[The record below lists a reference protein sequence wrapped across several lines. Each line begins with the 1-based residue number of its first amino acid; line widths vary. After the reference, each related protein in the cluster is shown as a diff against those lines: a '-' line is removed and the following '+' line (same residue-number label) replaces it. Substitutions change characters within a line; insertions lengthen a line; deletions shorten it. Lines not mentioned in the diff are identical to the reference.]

1 MRGIAMPSRLRFLTL
16 SFVLACST
24 TSGSRPPAGEEK
36 ASAGPG
42 STSDSSPLGKLPADV
57 RPLRYALSLEI
68 DPAKERFHGTAEI
81 AVELDQ
87 PRNFLWLHG
96 ADLHVT
102 SATIDGAEASY
113 AQVDPS
119 GVAKL
124 TLPRAVGPGKA
135 TLRFVWDAPYNQH
148 LRGVYLARAEG
159 RAYASTHFEEISAR
173 YAFPGFDEPR
183 FKTPFEVTLTG
194 PADDVIVSNTS
205 AVQEIAA
212 PNGMKT
218 VRFGMTKPLPT
229 YLVLFAVGPWDEVRV
244 EAPPNELRKEPLPM
258 RFFAPKG
265 RAKEL
270 AFASKAAVPIV
281 GLLEK
286 YFASPMPYE
295 KLDHLV
301 IPDFEQGAMENAGAI
316 TYRETFLLYNDG
328 VSHPD
333 LKINVA
339 DTLAHEIAHQWF
351 GDSVTMRWWDEI
363 WLNESFAT
371 WLAAGIVDEWDPS
384 LDDRTV
390 LFNRASGAMA
400 TDSLLTARRI
410 RQKIESPGDIQ
421 NAFDGLT
428 YWKGGS
434 LLSMF
439 ERYLGADA
447 FREGIR
453 SYVSA
458 HQYGLGST
466 DELLEAVGRAAGR
479 DVRGAF
485 RSFID
490 QEGVPLV
497 EVKSSCDGDRG
508 RLDLSQSRYLPLGSQ
523 ASRERVW
530 QVPVCIRYGAN
541 GSSHESCSLLTEARG
556 SMPLEAGCPSWV
568 MPNATGAGYYRWSL
582 APADL
587 ERLRND
593 GYASLDVR
601 ERLSLSR
608 ALAAAVRSGT
618 LPAGD
623 ALAAMPALSRDPNGE
638 VARDPIGLLA
648 FVVHYLVSGAERES
662 AKRFGAELYL
672 PVVERLGWDAKPGES
687 SGARRLRESAITFL
701 VDTAEEP
708 RTTAEAARRGR
719 AYATSKQGAFDD
731 KAVSP
736 GLAGTVLAV
745 AVREGGVAFY
755 RDLDARLGQADDE
768 EMRTRIIA
776 ALASTRNPALAEK
789 ALGLAFDPRLREN
802 ERAIPS
808 YVMFADPEMRETAW
822 KWTRAHL
829 DQLATAFGERGMATF
844 PAVGN
849 VFCDSAHA
857 EQLESTF
864 EPRAGANPAIRRVL
878 ANTVERV
885 GLCSAQAEAQS
896 KSTREFLARRDA
908 ARTGTRPPGR
918 AAP

>member
-1 MRGIAMPSRLRFLTL
+1 MPSRLR
-16 SFVLACST
+16 VLAVSFLLGCST
-24 TSGSRPPAGEEK
+24 TSGSRPGAPQEQA
-36 ASAGPG
+36 
-42 STSDSSPLGKLPADV
+42 TSDAPPLGKLPADV

-68 DPAKERFHGTAEI
+68 DPTKERFSGTAEI
-81 AVELDQ
+81 AIELDK
-87 PRNFLWLHG
+87 PRSFLWLHG

-102 SATIDGAEASY
+102 SATVDGAEARY

-119 GVAKL
+119 GVAKV
-124 TLPRAVGPGKA
+124 TLPRAIGPGKA
-135 TLRFVWDAPYNQH
+135 TLRFAWDAPYNQH
-148 LRGVYLARAEG
+148 LRGVYLARADG

-205 AVQEIAA
+205 PLQEIAA

-218 VRFGMTKPLPT
+218 IRFGPTKPLPT
-229 YLVLFAVGPWDEVRV
+229 YLVLFAVGPWDEVKV

-265 RAKEL
+265 RTKEI
-270 AFASKAAVPIV
+270 AFASRAAVPLLE
-281 GLLEK
+281 LLEK
-286 YFASPMPYE
+286 YFASPLPYE

-316 TYRETFLLYNDG
+316 TYRETFLLYNEG

-339 DTLAHEIAHQWF
+339 DTLAHEISHQWF

-371 WLAAGIVDEWDPS
+371 WLATRIVDEWDPS

-390 LFNRASGAMA
+390 LFNRSSGAMN
-400 TDSLLTARRI
+400 TDSLRTARRI
-410 RQKIESPGDIQ
+410 RQDIESPGDIQ

-428 YWKGGS
+428 YWKGGA
-434 LLSMF
+434 LLGMF

-453 SYVSA
+453 SYVAA
-458 HQYGLGST
+458 HEYGLGST
-466 DELLEAVGRAAGR
+466 DELLDAVGKAAGR

-497 EVKSSCDGDRG
+497 EVKSSCIGDEG
-508 RLDLSQSRYLPLGSQ
+508 RLDLRQSRYLPLGSQ
-523 ASRERVW
+523 ASRDRVW
-530 QVPVCIRYGAN
+530 QVPVCIRYAVD
-541 GSSHESCSLLTEARG
+541 GSNHESCSLLTEATG
-556 SMPLEAGCPSWV
+556 SMRLEGGCPSWV

-587 ERLRND
+587 EKLRSD

-608 ALAAAVRSGT
+608 ALSAAVRSGT

-638 VARDPIGLLA
+638 VARDPIGLLN
-648 FVVHYLVSGAERES
+648 FVVHYLVSGAERDS

-672 PVVERLGWDAKPGES
+672 PVLERLGWDPRPGES
-687 SGARRLRESAITFL
+687 SGTRRLREAAIVFL
-701 VDTAEEP
+701 ADTAEEP
-708 RTTAEAARRGR
+708 RTLSEAARRGR
-719 AYATSKQGAFDD
+719 RYATGKDGGFD
-731 KAVSP
+731 ASAISP
-736 GLAGTVLAV
+736 GLAGIVLAA
-745 AVREGGVAFY
+745 AVREGDAAFY
-755 RDLDARLGQADDE
+755 RELDSRLGKADDQ
-768 EMRTRIIA
+768 EMRGRIIG
-776 ALASTRNPALAEK
+776 ALSSTRDPALAEK
-789 ALGLAFDPRLREN
+789 ALALAFDPRLREN
-802 ERAIPS
+802 ERAIPIFVLFS
-808 YVMFADPEMRETAW
+808 DPKMREMAW
-822 KWTRAHL
+822 KWTLAHL
-829 DQLATAFGERGMATF
+829 DQLATAFGERGMASL
-844 PAVGN
+844 PAAGN
-849 VFCDSAHA
+849 VFCDDEHA
-857 EQLESTF
+857 EQLKSAF
-864 EPRAGANPAIRRVL
+864 EPRTASNPAIKRVL

-885 GLCSAQAEAQS
+885 SLCSAQAAAQA
-896 KSTREFLARRDA
+896 KSTREFLAKREASRM
-908 ARTGTRPPGR
+908 GTRPPGR

>member
-1 MRGIAMPSRLRFLTL
+1 MPCYRAAFGLAFLL
-16 SFVLACST
+16 GCSAT
-24 TSGSRPPAGEEK
+24 TSSRSPTGNAK
-36 ASAGPG
+36 ASSAAPAP
-42 STSDSSPLGKLPADV
+42 TTADSPPLGKLPADV
-57 RPLRYALSLEI
+57 RPVRYALSLEI
-68 DPAKERFHGTAEI
+68 DPTKERFSGTSEI
-81 AVELDQ
+81 AIELDQ
-87 PRNFLWLHG
+87 PRTFLWLHG

-102 SATIDGAEASY
+102 AASVEAGGRLEATWT
-113 AQVDPS
+113 QVDPS

-124 TLPRAVGPGKA
+124 TLPRAIGPGKA
-135 TLRFVWDAPYNQH
+135 TLRFAWDAPYNQH
-148 LRGVYLARAEG
+148 LRGLYLARAEG

-173 YAFPGFDEPR
+173 HAFPGFDEPR

-194 PADDVIVSNTS
+194 PAEDVIVSNTS
-205 AVQEIAA
+205 PLQEIEGPA
-212 PNGMKT
+212 GTKT
-218 VRFGMTKPLPT
+218 IRFVTTKPLPT

-265 RAKEL
+265 RTREL
-270 AFASKAAVPIV
+270 AFASRAAVPLLA
-281 GLLEK
+281 LLEK
-286 YFASPMPYE
+286 YFASPLPYE

-363 WLNESFAT
+363 WLNESFAS
-371 WLAAGIVDEWDPS
+371 WLAARIVDEWDPS

-400 TDSLLTARRI
+400 TDSLRTARRI
-410 RQKIESPGDIQ
+410 RQDIESPGDIQ

-453 SYVSA
+453 SYVAA

-466 DELLEAVGRAAGR
+466 DELLEAVGRAAGH

-497 EVKSSCDGDRG
+497 EVKTSCAGDQG
-508 RLDLSQSRYLPLGSQ
+508 RLDLTQSRYLPLGSQ

-530 QVPVCIRYGAN
+530 QVPVCVRYAVK
-541 GSSHESCSLLTEARG
+541 GSNHESCSLLTEARG

-623 ALAAMPALSRDPNGE
+623 ALAAMPALSRDPDGE
-638 VARDPIGLLA
+638 VARDPIGLLN
-648 FVVHYLVSGAERES
+648 FVVQYLVSGAERES
-662 AKRFGAELYL
+662 ARRFGADLYL
-672 PVVERLGWDAKPGES
+672 PVVERVGWDARPGES
-687 SGARRLRESAITFL
+687 SGTRRLREAAITFL

-708 RTTAEAARRGR
+708 GTTTEAARRGR
-719 AYATSKQGAFDD
+719 AYASKGAFDR

-736 GLAGTVLAV
+736 GLASTVLAV
-745 AVREGGVAFY
+745 AVREGDAAFY
-755 RDLDARLGQADDE
+755 RDLDARLGHADDE

-776 ALASTRNPALAEK
+776 ALSSTRDPALAEK

-808 YVMFADPEMRETAW
+808 YVMFAHPKMRETAW
-822 KWTRAHL
+822 KWTLAHL
-829 DQLATAFGERGMATF
+829 DQLQAAFGERGMASF

-849 VFCDSAHA
+849 VFCDSQHA
-857 EQLESTF
+857 EQLKRAF
-864 EPRAGANPAIRRVL
+864 EPRTGANPAIKRVL

-885 GLCSAQAEAQS
+885 ALCSAQAEAQAR
-896 KSTREFLARRDA
+896 STREFLAKRESSRR
-908 ARTGTRPPGR
+908 GTRPPGR